1 MYTKEQID
9 ELRVKRRYGVGRM
22 LLLARKDF
30 VNRLHAAMGDQ
41 LKDLPPAAG
50 GMLPYIDLEGTRGTE
65 LARRMGVSKQAAGKA
80 VRDLEAAGLVTRI
93 QDLTDARAFKVQFSA
108 KGLDYMMNMHE
119 AINEIEND
127 YAKLLGAEKAQM
139 LREALC
145 EIAYHSPLPR

>member
-1 MYTKEQID
+1 MD
-9 ELRVKRRYGVGRM
+9 ELRQKRRYGVGRM

-30 VNRLHAAMGDQ
+30 VARLHSVMGDQ

-80 VRDLEAAGLVTRI
+80 VRDLESTGLVTRV
-93 QDLTDARAFKVQFSA
+93 QDLSDARAFKVQFST
-108 KGLDYMMNMHE
+108 KGLEYMMKMHE
-119 AINEIEND
+119 AIDQIEAD
-127 YAKLLGAEKAQM
+127 YARLLGQEKAQT

-145 EIAYHSPLPR
+145 EIAYRHPLP